1 MSQEAQVYLNG
12 RVLPKSQVR
21 IDPDDRG
28 FLFGDGIYEVL
39 RVRDGL
45 PLFVDQHF
53 ARLGRSTGGCELA
66 QPFDRPGFE
75 RMARDLIAAN
85 AVQNGLVYLQVTRG
99 VASRNHAF
107 PGAGTPPTVY
117 AFAKEVNV
125 DPALHRDGVSVIV
138 QPDERWARVDMKTV
152 NLLPNVLA
160 AERAARAGAY
170 EAILVRDGIVTEA
183 SHSNAWIVLRGVA
196 LTHPT
201 GTHILAGVTR
211 DTVLRSARR
220 DGIAC
225 EERTFTEADMR
236 AADEVFLTGTTTA
249 VLPVVRVDG
258 QPVGDGRPGPV
269 ARALGESYDRTVDE
283 EVGRAR
289 AAAAL

>member
-12 RVLPKSQVR
+12 RVLPKGQAR

-39 RVRDGL
+39 RVSDGL
-45 PLFVDQHF
+45 PLFVDEHF
-53 ARLGRSTGGCELA
+53 ARLGRSTAGCDLT
-66 QPFDRPGFE
+66 QPFDRAGFE

-85 AVQNGLVYLQVTRG
+85 AIRNGLVYLQVTRG
-99 VASRNHAF
+99 VAARNHAF
-107 PGAGTPPTVY
+107 PVEGTPPTVY
-117 AFAKEVNV
+117 AFAKEVSV
-125 DPALHRDGVSVIV
+125 DPALQRDGVTVV
-138 QPDERWARVDMKTV
+138 VLPDERWARVDMKTV

-183 SHSNAWIVLRGVA
+183 SHSNAWIVRGGVA
-196 LTHPT
+196 WTHPT
-201 GTHILAGVTR
+201 GTHILPGITR

-225 EERTFTEADMR
+225 EERTFTEADLR
-236 AADEVFLTGTTTA
+236 SADEVFLTGTTTA

-258 QPVGDGRPGPV
+258 QRVGDGRPGPV
-269 ARALGESYDRTVDE
+269 ARALGEAYGRTVDE

-289 AAAAL
+289 AAAAV